1 MGLWKSVAGMMR
13 MEITSASPADMLTA
27 VNRLGIILF
36 QVRHTG
42 DLTVEVSLY
51 RRDYEALMKLLE
63 RRGEH
68 WKELQKS
75 GLYWAFRRTL
85 RRSLL
90 LSGMALLLFLVLFLP
105 TRVYF
110 VQVEGNLTVPT
121 RLIIAKAEECGI
133 GFGATRREV
142 RSERMKNALLEA
154 IPELQWAGVN
164 TAGCVATISVRER
177 STAEQNTQEKK
188 GVGSIV
194 AIRDGII
201 RECTVLKGNP
211 LCSVGQAVKAGQ
223 VLISGYTDLGI
234 SIQATRAEG
243 EILAQT
249 LRQFDAVTLS
259 EPAQRG
265 EFIKKE
271 RKISLLIGKK
281 LIKMFQDSG
290 ISDTTCVKMY
300 EKHYLTLP
308 GGFQLPVALIRE
320 EWCYYSAETVQ
331 AADSETFDWMH
342 GFSDDYL
349 SGHMIAG
356 KILHSDV
363 QVEVLDGICRL
374 TGEYACLEM
383 IGRIQSEEI
392 IGKNGTND

>member
-1 MGLWKSVAGMMR
+1 MGVWKSVAGVMR
-13 MEITSASPADMLTA
+13 LELTSASPADMLTA
-27 VNRLGIILF
+27 INRLGIMLF

-42 DLTVEVSLY
+42 NLTVEVSLY
-51 RRDYEALMKLLE
+51 RRDYEALIKLLE

-68 WKELQKS
+68 WKDIQKS
-75 GLYWAFRRTL
+75 GLYWTFRRMF

-110 VQVEGNLTVPT
+110 IRVEGNQTVPT

-133 GFGATRREV
+133 WFGATRREV

-164 TAGCVATISVRER
+164 TSGCVATISVREK
-177 STAEQNTQEKK
+177 STAEQNTQTKK

-223 VLISGYTDLGI
+223 VLISGYTDLGL

-243 EILAQT
+243 EIFAET
-249 LRQFDAVTLS
+249 LREIDAVTLS
-259 EPAQRG
+259 NPSQRG
-265 EFIKKE
+265 EVAKKE
-271 RKISLLIGKK
+271 RKYSLLIGKK
-281 LIKMFQDSG
+281 LIKMFKDSG
-290 ISDTTCVKMY
+290 ISDATCVKMY
-300 EKHYLTLP
+300 EKSYLTLP
-308 GGFQLPVALIRE
+308 GGFQLPVALVCE
-320 EWCYYSAETVQ
+320 EWYYYSTETVQ
-331 AADSETFDWMH
+331 TTDSETFAWMH
-342 GFSDDYL
+342 GFSTDYL
-349 SGHMIAG
+349 GSHMIAG
-356 KILHSDV
+356 QILHSDV
-363 QVEVLDGICRL
+363 QTEVLDGICRL
-374 TGEYACLEM
+374 RGEYACLEM